1 MDRTQQDASTAARL
15 GYASLRPSPALLV
28 AICALVLALT
38 GSAVALKGK
47 NSVKS
52 NDIAPGAVRP
62 PDADLVKV
70 DGGAGP
76 FITDSGPAVDLPG
89 SPAVTVKVGQGGLV
103 GVYARGTGQINGGG
117 NNALAQMHL
126 FEPTMFSGSPRILQ
140 FDSATPELRVST
152 PGVGN
157 VDGTATETR
166 GGWVVFPVPQAGTYT
181 FSLRYS
187 QSGGGTAQFSNTGL
201 WVEVFE

>member
-1 MDRTQQDASTAARL
+1 MDRTFK
-15 GYASLRPSPALLV
+15 PSPALLV
-28 AICALVLALT
+28 AICALVFALT

-47 NSVKS
+47 NTVKS
-52 NDIAPGAVRP
+52 NDIAPGAVKP
-62 PDADLVKV
+62 DDADLVKV
-70 DGGAGP
+70 DGDVGP
-76 FITDSGPAVDLPG
+76 FITDSGPAVDLGGP
-89 SPAVTVKVGQGGLV
+89 SVTVKVGQGGLV

-126 FEPTMFSGSPRILQ
+126 FEPTMFGGSPRILQ
-140 FDSATPELRVST
+140 FDGATPELRVST

-166 GGWVVFPVPQAGTYT
+166 GGWVVFPGPAAGTYT

-187 QSGGGTAQFSNTGL
+187 QSGGGTAQFSNAGL